1 VLQLSK
7 VLIVLGLIITIVGVI
22 TYLVG
27 RFTPLGR
34 LPGDIVIKRERFVLY
49 FPIATSLLISGIL
62 TLIFLIISKLGK

>member
-1 VLQLSK
+1 MLQLSK

>member
-1 VLQLSK
+1 MLQLSK

-34 LPGDIVIKRERFVLY
+34 LPGDIVIRRERFVFY